1 MKLCKDC
8 INKGKKENC
17 KIYTSM
23 SNFAEKCKDL
33 SKQKGASLRRGN
45 MRMGFLKE

>member
-17 KIYTSM
+17 QIHTSV
-23 SNFAEKCKDL
+23 SNYAEKCKDF
-33 SKQKGASLRRGN
+33 K
-45 MRMGFLKE
+45 